1 MKQKQYDIFISYR
14 RSSYDTANLVAT
26 RLRAEGYSVF
36 FDMETLRTGKFNEQ
50 LFGAIE
56 QCQDFVV
63 VLPPNALD
71 RCVNEDD
78 WVRLE
83 VCHAMKHNKNIIPV
97 MLNGFQWPN
106 PMPVGME
113 ELCNYQ
119 AITASSREYFDLALE
134 RMQQRYL
141 LSKPHLPVLKVAK
154 VAAVVISAL
163 LLLSMVLWGVF
174 RVLSR
179 DVCVQYATSLT
190 KDASAVHVIA
200 EENQRLSNVW
210 NDYATRIRYG
220 KNTPELQAEM
230 LAIFDSADKN
240 VSRAWQVDSLP
251 LQINNYHR
259 FLLSLHGI
267 NAEEI
272 SISPVFATLYYQEFV
287 DNLQA
292 LSQVVQA
299 PDEYGLRW
307 RSTLLEVEKHSLN
320 SYYIAILSELSH
332 FPEYSRKVY
341 KQMSPQWRCW
351 KSLGY
356 PLDEKDEYYM
366 ELTYNEDELASDLI
380 AAFESDLEKQDAK
393 LDDLERQLNDL
404 ENKADTLELLN
415 ELVLQQTQQQ
425 ELAIREEKLKA
436 KLVSLNA
443 SKAALN
449 DLENMADSLELWN
462 ELVLQQKY
470 IEAYNSLIAKCTID
484 STDEQWY
491 QWGKICR
498 LGSFMSLVIEN
509 RKQLKEQSISS
520 SSAITPEKIYKD
532 ISTQLAAYQG
542 YHPESAD
549 YVQSAELFFREVS
562 QEKRKYAGV
571 LVFAFR
577 DGVEHPILQ
586 VGDILISYDN
596 QPITTYNDLRQ
607 AYQANKIV
615 DVKFLRIQ
623 NGQFVVMKGQLEN
636 TDDIGFIELVE
647 LVE

>member
-1 MKQKQYDIFISYR
+1 MKNQHQYDIFISYR

-36 FDMETLRTGKFNEQ
+36 FDMETLRSGKFNVQ
-50 LFGAIE
+50 LYNVIE
-56 QCQDFVV
+56 QCKDFVV

-97 MLNGFQWPN
+97 MLNGFQWPS

-113 ELCNYQ
+113 ELRDYQ
-119 AITASSREYFDLALE
+119 AITASSIEYFDLALE
-134 RMQQRYL
+134 RMQKRYL
-141 LSKPHLPVLKVAK
+141 ISKPHLPILKVVK

-210 NDYATRIRYG
+210 ADYTTRIRYG
-220 KNTPELQAEM
+220 KNTPELQAEL

-272 SISPVFATLYYQEFV
+272 SISPVYATLYYQEFV

-292 LSQVVQA
+292 LRQVVQA

-320 SYYIAILSELSH
+320 SYYIAILLELSH

-341 KQMSPQWRCW
+341 KHMSPQWRCW

-356 PLDEKDEYYM
+356 RLDETDDYYTDLM
-366 ELTYNEDELASDLI
+366 NNEDQLASDLI

-436 KLVSLNA
+436 KQVSLNA

-449 DLENMADSLELWN
+449 DLERQYM
-462 ELVLQQKY
+462 
-470 IEAYNSLIAKCTID
+470 EAYNSLIAKCTID

-509 RKQLKEQSISS
+509 RKQLKEQSITS

-562 QEKRKYAGV
+562 QVKRKYAGV